1 MCGRACVKAT
11 RQVAGSMPKKLKG
24 ETEEKE
30 RKIKYNLQEKKGR
43 LGKLFKGEK
52 VAMHKLT

>member
-30 RKIKYNLQEKKGR
+30 RKIKYNLQEKKKEDWGNC
-43 LGKLFKGEK
+43 LKEK
-52 VAMHKLT
+52 K

>member
-30 RKIKYNLQEKKGR
+30 RKIKYNLQEKKKR
-43 LGKLFKGEK
+43 KIGET
-52 VAMHKLT
+52 V